1 MALSREQI
9 TQAALRILRSYG
21 LADLSMRRIA
31 AELSV
36 QPSALYW
43 HVQNKQELLVLT
55 ATSILE
61 FCRGEDVPTL
71 ARSIRAALSSVRD
84 GADVALIAVPAS
96 KEPLPGLAELPV
108 MLQAAGLA
116 EQEAEWGARTL
127 MHHIL
132 AAVAEEQN
140 AAALGADLDPR
151 ASEAF
156 DFGVRAI
163 LKGVGAEK
171 TAVDEPTLF

>member
-9 TQAALRILRSYG
+9 TSAALRILRRYG
-21 LADLSMRRIA
+21 FADLSMRRIA
-31 AELSV
+31 ADLDV

-55 ATSILE
+55 ATAILE
-61 FCRGEDVPTL
+61 HTRGEDLPQL
-71 ARSIRAALSSVRD
+71 SRSIRAALSSVRD
-84 GADVALIAVPAS
+84 GADVALIAVAAS
-96 KEPLPGLAELPV
+96 RQPLPGLAQIPE
-108 MLQAAGLA
+108 MLLEFGLSA
-116 EQEAEWGARTL
+116 QDADWGARTL
-127 MHHIL
+127 IHHIL

-140 AAALGADLDPR
+140 AATLGNHVDPK

-163 LKGVGAEK
+163 LRGIGAERA
-171 TAVDEPTLF
+171 AVDEPTLF